1 MSDNVYTRQQYW
13 GTYQPK
19 EAEVG
24 GMMPLSA
31 PIGLGPD
38 KGAKSVIPKTGSALE
53 EFLSKEAMA
62 FVNRVTGEAGKA
74 LGEGVIK
81 GGLKEIGDT
90 VLAHK
95 GKLLAGT
102 AAAAVGK
109 GQYDKMRDKRVARN
123 TVEMLRKE
131 NSVKEASV
139 GHLVNSPGKDI
150 PPDVIDPVTGEQA
163 GQNPS
168 AKPLSPRVDVSG
180 KEPPKI
186 IQEKTA
192 QHFAMPSIQ
201 RYPLDSYTE
210 VKQASSYFETYRSQ
224 FAPAHRR
231 EFCEHLVKRAG
242 VLGIT
247 VSDEVQK
254 YGGEGYAPYAELEI
268 AFGSRA
274 LLVDDDHRILLSKLA
289 ESRPSVD
296 PETFAVALE
305 EFDKLAGLD
314 QLYDSELMDPY
325 LSVFGKTAGDIDPD
339 GSHIIGNDYVS
350 NQQLKDLTG
359 ARHLELLTKTFGA
372 DFMKEFVKDP
382 VGMFNSL
389 PADQKKVIA
398 RCANEPAADEA

>member
-1 MSDNVYTRQQYW
+1 MDYIVETRQQAW
-13 GTYQPK
+13 GDFEQK
-19 EAEVG
+19 WAEASGTAV
-24 GMMPLSA
+24 MPNQ
-31 PIGLGPD
+31 GPGTSTPPAS
-38 KGAKSVIPKTGSALE
+38 KVIPKTGSVITLPNGE
-53 EFLSKEAMA
+53 TGRTGLNSKGGPELVGGLRRAGWRDA
-62 FVNRVTGEAGKA
+62 AIPKTAGEIIDPSNSLFTKSRQRLGIVPTPVGPKTGSVSAP
-74 LGEGVIK
+74 EGVNMD
-81 GGLKEIGDT
+81 G
-90 VLAHK
+90 
-95 GKLLAGT
+95 
-102 AAAAVGK
+102 
-109 GQYDKMRDKRVARN
+109 VA
-123 TVEMLRKE
+123 
-131 NSVKEASV
+131 
-139 GHLVNSPGKDI
+139 
-150 PPDVIDPVTGEQA
+150 GEQHSK
-163 GQNPS
+163 NPQ
-168 AKPLSPRVDVSG
+168 AATVNPRVSVDG

>member
-1 MSDNVYTRQQYW
+1 MDYTVETRQQAW
-13 GTYQPK
+13 GNFEQK
-19 EAEVG
+19 WAEATGTAV
-24 GMMPLSA
+24 MPNQ
-31 PIGLGPD
+31 GPGTSTPPAS
-38 KGAKSVIPKTGSALE
+38 KVIPKTGSVITLPNGE
-53 EFLSKEAMA
+53 TGRTGLNSKGGPELVGGLRQAGWRDA
-62 FVNRVTGEAGKA
+62 ATPKTAGEIIDPSNSLFTKSRQRLGIVPTPVGPKTGSVSAP
-74 LGEGVIK
+74 EGVNMD
-81 GGLKEIGDT
+81 G
-90 VLAHK
+90 
-95 GKLLAGT
+95 
-102 AAAAVGK
+102 
-109 GQYDKMRDKRVARN
+109 VA
-123 TVEMLRKE
+123 
-131 NSVKEASV
+131 
-139 GHLVNSPGKDI
+139 
-150 PPDVIDPVTGEQA
+150 GEQHSK
-163 GQNPS
+163 NPQ
-168 AKPLSPRVDVSG
+168 AATVNPRVSVDG